1 MGSNRGPI
9 ALRSLNDTL
18 AKEGFTGYL
27 RVSMFGKDQISEG
40 VIVYRAGKPVMSFV
54 SDGAV
59 DHVDEEAR
67 TLEAF
72 IGTEGSTVEVCRL
85 VDRQVELLLELYHEF
100 AISLKPGP
108 AQAGPKAEPAP
119 AGQPEPCAAPP
130 RKPQARPAPAAGMP
144 DIRGR
149 FVRSEPAGSVGE
161 YLRRH
166 PGETGH
172 LLFAGKRDGRAE
184 ECHIIIIGGQVEI
197 AYNEDTVGPH
207 LAEGMADGTVE
218 FYAVDPP
225 VLASVLARHLKKEGV
240 PQEAGVPQRAGAPKR
255 EEPAGHA
262 DRPVLG
268 IPARAL
274 LEKSGTPVSPVKEDI
289 NRAVDEISNSMDD
302 DVAMVRK
309 VERDFAGH
317 VDDLLSKLEL
327 SHLRQPSPRRK
338 R

>member
-1 MGSNRGPI
+1 MQLPRGTLMGSNRGPI
-9 ALRSLNDTL
+9 ALRTLNDTL

-27 RVSMFGKDQISEG
+27 RVSMFARDQISEG

-100 AISLKPGP
+100 AISQKP
-108 AQAGPKAEPAP
+108 AQAGPQAEPAP
-119 AGQPEPCAAPP
+119 ASQPEPHAAAP
-130 RKPQARPAPAAGMP
+130 RKPQDRPAPPAGMP

-149 FVRSEPAGSVGE
+149 FVRSEPAGNVGE

-184 ECHIIIIGGQVEI
+184 ECHIIIIEGQVEI
-197 AYNEDTVGPH
+197 AYNDDGVGPQ
-207 LAEGMADGTVE
+207 LAEGLADGTVE
-218 FYAVDPP
+218 FYAVDRP
-225 VLASVLARHLKKEGV
+225 VLASVLARHLKK
-240 PQEAGVPQRAGAPKR
+240 AGVPQKA
-255 EEPAGHA
+255 EPAGQA

-274 LEKSGTPVSPVKEDI
+274 LEKSGMPATPVKEDI
-289 NRAVDEISNSMDD
+289 NRAVDEISNSMED
-302 DVAMVRK
+302 DVAMVHK

-327 SHLRQPSPRRK
+327 SHLRAQSPRRK